1 MTEQKKSILVVD
13 DEQNV
18 CEGVKE
24 VLEGGGY
31 IVTMATSGQA
41 AVELVKQEPV
51 DVVLLDLIM
60 PGMDG
65 ADTCAAIKKMRPDTA
80 VVAISG
86 SPSGE
91 RLNRFFENGGVDI
104 YLYKPFGREELL
116 QGVEKVLSGD
126 YLKV

>member
-1 MTEQKKSILVVD
+1 MNEEQRKVLVVD

-18 CEGVKE
+18 CEGVRDI
-24 VLEGGGY
+24 LEGSGY
-31 IVTMATSGQA
+31 IVRMATSGQA
-41 AVELVKQEPV
+41 AVELVTQEPI

-65 ADTCAAIKKMRPDTA
+65 ADTCAAIKQVRPDA
-80 VVAISG
+80 RVVAISG

-91 RLNRFFENGGVDI
+91 RLNRFFENGGVDV

-116 QGVEKVLSGD
+116 QGVEKILSGD